1 MLTKT
6 LTKVDKI
13 AIKITRQKQSSYTI
27 TIGRN
32 ILPDYKLWLSQYTN
46 NPQLVIITDKIV
58 EHLIAKQF
66 ADELSEGGYKVLL
79 LSIVPGEESKSSSVK
94 EHLEG
99 EMLKYQYDRHTL
111 LLAVGGGIV
120 GDLAGFIAATYMRGI
135 NYIQIPTTAL
145 AMIDSSVGGKTAINT
160 QYGKNLIGAF
170 WQPQAVIMDLNLLD
184 SLPKIQ
190 LINGIIEA
198 LKIYLTLDAASFA
211 YAKLHLDDILKRNHA
226 KLQRIIKR
234 AVQLKAG
241 VVMADEREENLRMIL
256 NFGHTIGH
264 ALEKLSNFQILHGY
278 AVALGILVEARI
290 AQLMGLLSSD
300 NYELIAGVFYRLGI
314 NREMLT
320 PFNAVNVIEAMITDK
335 KSKDSQIHCVL
346 LKDIGAVHV
355 TEDGRFAV
363 PIDKDYIHQAFAVLQ
378 S

>member
-320 PFNAVNVIEAMITDK
+320 PFNAVNVNEEMITDK
-335 KSKDSQIHCVL
+335 KSKESQIHCVL
-346 LKDIGAVHV
+346 LKDIGA
-355 TEDGRFAV
+355 
-363 PIDKDYIHQAFAVLQ
+363 
-378 S
+378 